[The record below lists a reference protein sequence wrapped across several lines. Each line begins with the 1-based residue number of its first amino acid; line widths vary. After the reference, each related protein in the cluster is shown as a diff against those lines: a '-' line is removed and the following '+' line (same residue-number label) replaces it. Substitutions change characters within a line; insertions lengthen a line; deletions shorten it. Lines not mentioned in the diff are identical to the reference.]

1 MPNIIG
7 GDQFDEDYAP
17 HLWYKG
23 KLVGEEEANRLKE
36 RDKQLQ
42 ITLARNL
49 SFGVYPMSTEEYRI
63 YAKNSTYEKSG
74 PWEIRDKEGNL
85 VGALNAKGY
94 VEVRYGDGSGIATN
108 REINLAQ
115 IRSARE
121 FSVRL
126 RELGCM
132 QLIEVPSPKDVLTG
146 LEEILSFMPDLILLF
161 K

>member
-36 RDKQLQ
+36 
-42 ITLARNL
+42 
-49 SFGVYPMSTEEYRI
+49 
-63 YAKNSTYEKSG
+63 
-74 PWEIRDKEGNL
+74 RDKEGNL